1 MQALGKVSNCEMHNN
16 CENIKSEPTIYRG
29 YNCLFII

>member
-1 MQALGKVSNCEMHNN
+1 MQALDKVSNCEMHNY
-16 CENIKSEPTIYRG
+16 CENIISEPTIYLG

>member
-1 MQALGKVSNCEMHNN
+1 MQALSKVSNCEMHNN
-16 CENIKSEPTIYRG
+16 CENIKSEPTIYLG

>member
-1 MQALGKVSNCEMHNN
+1 MQALSKVSICEMHNYY
-16 CENIKSEPTIYRG
+16 ENIKSEPTIYRG